1 MERGYNVRA
10 NGSQSTA
17 NPTVLIFSSVLP
29 LDHLVAHGRMSE
41 KEARKKFI
49 QIASAVDSCHK
60 QHVVHRDLKVS
71 ILSVKF

>member
-1 MERGYNVRA
+1 MYVCA

-17 NPTVLIFSSVLP
+17 NPTVLNFSCVLP

-60 QHVVHRDLKVS
+60 QHFVHRDLKVS
-71 ILSVKF
+71 ILSIKF